1 VARTQT
7 RISSQQRL
15 RLLVNTRTRANIRRS
30 SKPKNRAPEERIL
43 FNLETLLILQTW
55 RQIAAIQCLATS
67 DSLMLF
73 LVPLWTSSIQSQ
85 VGDTDFNTVVA
96 GKLTDQQH
104 TLVLLAHFQQAA
116 SITIDMLSILPIAV
130 AAETTANRVPT
141 AFIRILDPGE
151 ISTCRRT
158 RCH

>member
-85 VGDTDFNTVVA
+85 
-96 GKLTDQQH
+96 H